1 MNIQELNITSEMT
14 TRPSGGETTGKNNYP
29 FIELEKA
36 VYAALETYSNVHRG
50 HGHYSMATT
59 RLYEKAREIVLDYL
73 GLERNQYRVIFSSPR
88 KAHAISAYLPAGSFH
103 LLSSADL
110 GLSIGV
116 RAIAVKRNT
125 LPRRIPFL
133 SGGGTSRLV
142 SPDRLTQAQK
152 PERFEAGTPSIINI
166 IMFSK
171 ALKLS
176 LQFGDDF
183 IRKAEPGT
191 ESVNNILY
199 DDQLLKLYGRD
210 LLEELK
216 SQLIGK
222 DQLVPSIDGEVPFI
236 NFDNAASTP
245 TFLPVWDAFRMS
257 LILNEEIKKD
267 IITEVRNICR
277 SILGAPRSTYDITF
291 TSNTTEAINLCAE
304 SLANEKENIEPV
316 IISSLLEHSSND
328 LPWRDI
334 SNAEIIRLSIDE
346 EGFLDPDQLEMLL
359 KEYNISG
366 KYPGKRIKLVAL
378 TGASNVLGVYNDL
391 DKISKI
397 VHHYEAKLLV
407 DAAQMVAHRKIDMK
421 TLDIDYLAFSAHKV
435 YAPFGC
441 GVLVSKKGLLSF
453 NPDEMKAIHV
463 AGEENTAG
471 IVALGKAM
479 LLLERIGM
487 DTIEAEERE
496 LTSYLIE
503 GMSSIPGITIHG
515 IADKDCDTFGSKG
528 GVVAFSLKGMISFR
542 IARELAQRGGI
553 GVRAGCHCA
562 HILVKHLV
570 GIPPWAQKVQHIML
584 SLFPKLELPG
594 ITRVSLGIENNRK
607 EIEKFLEVLRE
618 VAVEADKANRK
629 SNKRSSQDKEISRQ
643 VKLEIEKFVE
653 AVSGGI
659 YD

>member
-36 VYAALETYSNVHRG
+36 TYSALETYSNVHRG
-50 HGHYSMATT
+50 HGHFSTTTT
-59 RLYEKAREIVLDYL
+59 RLYEKAREIVLEYL
-73 GLERNQYRVIFSSPR
+73 KLDRNRYRVIFSSPR
-88 KAHAISAYLPAGSFH
+88 NADAIISYLKPGSFQ
-103 LLSSADL
+103 LLSSENL
-110 GLSIGV
+110 GLSAGV
-116 RAIAVKRNT
+116 RAIAVKRSA
-125 LPRRIPFL
+125 LPRSIPFL

-142 SPDRLTQAQK
+142 SPDRLTRAHK
-152 PERFEAGTPSIINI
+152 PERFEAGTPAIINI

-222 DQLVPSIDGEVPFI
+222 DQLVPSIDGQVPFI
-236 NFDNAASTP
+236 NLDNAASTP

-257 LILNEEIKKD
+257 LRLNEEVKKE
-267 IITEVRNICR
+267 IISEVRNICG
-277 SILGAPRSTYDITF
+277 SILGAPWSTYDITF

-304 SLANEKENIEPV
+304 SLANEIDDSEPV

-334 SNAEIIRLSIDE
+334 SNAEIIRLSIDK
-346 EGFLDPDQLEMLL
+346 EGFLDLDQLEILL
-359 KEYNISG
+359 KENNKSG

-378 TGASNVLGVYNDL
+378 SGASNVLGVYNDL
-391 DKISKI
+391 EKISKI
-397 VHHYEAKLLV
+397 VHRYEAKLLV
-407 DAAQMVAHRKIDMK
+407 DAAQMVAHRKMDMLA
-421 TLDIDYLAFSAHKV
+421 LDIDYLAFSVHKV

-453 NPDEMKAIHV
+453 KPDEMQAIRN

-471 IVALGKAM
+471 IAALGKAM

-528 GVVAFSLKGMISFR
+528 GVVAFSLKAMISFR

-562 HILVKHLV
+562 HILVKHVL

-594 ITRVSLGIENNRK
+594 ITRVSLGIENNRT

-643 VKLEIEKFVE
+643 VKLEIESFVE
-653 AVSGGI
+653 AVSSGI